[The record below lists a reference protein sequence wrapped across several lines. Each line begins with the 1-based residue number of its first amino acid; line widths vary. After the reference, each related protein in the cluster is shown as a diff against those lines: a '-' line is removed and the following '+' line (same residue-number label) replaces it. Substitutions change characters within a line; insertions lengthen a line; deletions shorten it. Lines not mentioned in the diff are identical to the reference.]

1 MIFAFWAQI
10 KVNSTFHKYSRET
23 TRSGLTAAEAARRM
37 LNACDLYDVNI
48 SQVPGEL
55 SDHYDPR
62 DRTLYLSQ
70 SVFAARSAAAIG
82 VACHEAGHA
91 IQHARGYAPLRA
103 RMSIIPLCNI
113 GSRAAFPLF
122 FIGLLFGYLYV
133 RSGSLRRTWLL
144 HALVNFF
151 GGVVGP
157 LVSRLM
163 LGIELP
169 DPQQAEDFM
178 AAFGQALPAFVV
190 SMLYV
195 ILCLGMAVAG
205 VVLWVRELKKAKD
218 RPLQAD
224 TEGLS
229 RRQVVLCALF
239 NVGTLAAVA
248 GTLYMMLINL
258 N

>member
-1 MIFAFWAQI
+1 MFFGLFYYDWTILIVLPAMIFAFWAQL

-122 FIGLLFGYLYV
+122 FIGLLFAGNFGYLFMLA
-133 RSGSLRRTWLL
+133 GIACFSLATLFQLITLPVEFDASRRALAGMEDCGLL
-144 HALVNFF
+144 Y
-151 GGVVGP
+151 G
-157 LVSRLM
+157 
-163 LGIELP
+163 
-169 DPQQAEDFM
+169 D
-178 AAFGQALPAFVV
+178 
-190 SMLYV
+190 
-195 ILCLGMAVAG
+195 
-205 VVLWVRELKKAKD
+205 ELKSAQKV
-218 RPLQAD
+218 
-224 TEGLS
+224 LS
-229 RRQVVLCALF
+229 AAAMTYVAALATSLLSLLRLLVIANNRRR
-239 NVGTLAAVA
+239 
-248 GTLYMMLINL
+248 
-258 N
+258 